1 MGNKDSLH
9 DRLVVITGA
18 SSGIGRATAH
28 AFAEAGAT
36 VVLAARG
43 ESALED
49 ARAECEA
56 LSNGRAIAVPTD
68 VADDGA
74 VKRLAQEAQRAGKGR
89 IDIWVNNAGVLQL
102 GAFEKTPPD
111 VFRQV
116 IETNLFGYVHGARA
130 ALPIFRRQGEGV
142 LVNVS
147 SMTASTGQSPSA
159 AYVTSKFA
167 VRGFSIALRQEL
179 LDSPGI
185 HVCTVLPAAI
195 DTPIFQHAANYT
207 GRAVRAM
214 RPTYD
219 PYDVAREIVKLA
231 HRPRR
236 EVFVG
241 AVGRLLALQHA
252 IAPDLTERLIAFGT
266 ERQLFEE
273 RRTRNSRGNLFK
285 PAKPAEVRGGWVER
299 QGSGQA
305 AFRVGAAALAALPI
319 GAFIASRLR
328 G

>member
-1 MGNKDSLH
+1 MENTESL
-9 DRLVVITGA
+9 RGPVVVITGA

-28 AFAEAGAT
+28 AFADAGAT

-43 ESALED
+43 EAGLEE
-49 ARAECEA
+49 ARTECEA
-56 LSNGRAIAVPTD
+56 LGGKAVAVPTD
-68 VADDGA
+68 VTDESA
-74 VKRLAQEAQRAGKGR
+74 VKRLAQEAQKAGHGR
-89 IDIWVNNAGVLQL
+89 IDVWVNNAGVLQL
-102 GAFEKTPPD
+102 GPFEKTPPE
-111 VFRQV
+111 VFRQI

-130 ALPIFRRQGEGV
+130 ALPHFRRQGEGI

-147 SMTASTGQSPSA
+147 SMTASAGQSPSA

-179 LDSPGI
+179 LDWPGI

-207 GRAVRAM
+207 GKAVKAM

-219 PYDVAREIVKLA
+219 PYLVARTILKLA
-231 HRPRR
+231 DRPRR

-241 AVGRLLALQHA
+241 RVGKLVALQHA
-252 IAPDLTERLIAFGT
+252 IAPDLTERMIARAT
-266 ERQLFEE
+266 ERELFED
-273 RRTRNSRGNLFK
+273 RKMRNSRGNLFK
-285 PAKPAEVRGGWVER
+285 PTKPSVVHGGWIE
-299 QGSGQA
+299 QEGSRESPLIVA
-305 AFRVGAAALAALPI
+305 AAALAALPL

-328 G
+328 S